1 MRHSVERVGGDR
13 ELVREAEAGGEGC
26 DGVDRAERSAA
37 CATMA
42 SRTRGLVRRCCPRA
56 LCSRNPPPCR
66 CHAAAAAAVGEA
78 DQEQR

>member
-42 SRTRGLVRRCCPRA
+42 STRGLVRRCCPRA